1 MRWVSGIVV
10 VLLLSSA
17 LSAPAQSAKD
27 LLRVSKLKAK
37 VESLGPKTPV
47 IVELIGGDTLKG
59 DIADI
64 AGDRFSLSDRKTGV
78 VVAVL
83 FREVKEVRK
92 KPSQGVVGVEIA
104 AGAGAA
110 AGLLYLISFAAS
122 KCGPCIGR

>member
-1 MRWVSGIVV
+1 MRWVSAIVV

-17 LSAPAQSAKD
+17 LTVPAQSAKD

-92 KPSQGVVGVEIA
+92 KPSPGMVGAEIA

-110 AGLLYLISFAAS
+110 VGLLYLISFAAS